1 MSGFFALLDDIA
13 TLMDDVSIMTKV
25 AAKKTAGVLGDD
37 LAVGAEKA
45 SNFRASRELPVIW
58 AITKGSFLNKLI
70 ILPFVFLM
78 SAYIPQLIV
87 PILLLGGIY
96 LSFEGVEKIAHTFFY
111 KHPDSINFREIDTE
125 DKMMKVEKS
134 KIKSTIITDFI
145 LSLEIIMIALG
156 TVKDETLF
164 NQVIVVTIIAMVATI
179 GVYGLVAL
187 MVRMDDV
194 GFAMIK
200 NANSKGKFAKLVI
213 STIGKS
219 MVWLLPKLIK
229 LLAVVGTLAMLL
241 VGGGLFVHNIPLIH
255 DFFHAIPIIITE
267 LIIGLIVGFI
277 AFVLVVIVKNI
288 RSKFSKEKFN
298 SNKQ

>member
-13 TLMDDVSIMTKV
+13 TLMDDVAVMTKV
-25 AAKKTAGVLGDD
+25 AAKKTAGILGDD

-70 ILPFVFLM
+70 ILPIVFLM
-78 SAYIPQLIV
+78 SAFLPQLIV
-87 PILLLGGIY
+87 PILLIGGVY
-96 LSFEGVEKIAHTFFY
+96 LSFEGVEKIIHTFIYTHQDFI
-111 KHPDSINFREIDTE
+111 DFSEVDTE
-125 DKMMKVEKS
+125 EKMMKVEKS

-156 TVKDETLF
+156 TVKEETLI
-164 NQVIVVTIIAMVATI
+164 NQVIVVTIIAVIATI

-187 MVRMDDV
+187 MVRMDDA

-200 NANSKGKFAKLVI
+200 NANSKGKFTKFVF
-213 STIGKS
+213 STIGKTL
-219 MVWLLPKLIK
+219 VWLLPKLIQ

-241 VGGGLFVHNIPLIH
+241 VGGGLFVHNIPQIH
-255 DFFHAIPIIITE
+255 EFFHAIPIIVTE
-267 LIIGLIVGFI
+267 LIMGLIVGFI
-277 AFVLVVIVKNI
+277 AFVFVKIFIKIKVSFFKN
-288 RSKFSKEKFN
+288 
-298 SNKQ
+298 